1 MLKANILTFLL
12 PLLFLLNNPV
22 PAQNESFLGLCLG
35 AAIPQGVYAEKDYYK
50 EGTGYA
56 NTGFLFSF
64 DGAIF
69 PDDYLGIG
77 ATVTYGSNNPD
88 KTKYK
93 EDFSA
98 DLMERYPNLDIEDL
112 EERLYFDYGVWRYL
126 NFHAGPAV
134 TFAAGNFNFDLNVL
148 AGLSLAWAPQQEFQ
162 LKLTE
167 EETFSRKVE
176 DKAIP
181 TLGFTF
187 GGGVRYAL
195 KKGYVLRVMA
205 SYTNCKPTMEIS
217 ELQPADGEDVPEII
231 TREVQMPIK
240 NIHLG
245 IGIAYNFEI

>member
-1 MLKANILTFLL
+1 MNNKISI
-12 PLLFLLNNPV
+12 LLFTLLLSSAPGMSQQEN
-22 PAQNESFLGLCLG
+22 FLGLCFG
-35 AAIPQGVYAEKDYYK
+35 AAFPQGVYAEKDYDA
-50 EGTGYA
+50 EAAGYA
-56 NTGFLFSF
+56 NTGFLFNL
-64 DGAIF
+64 DAAIF

-93 EDFSA
+93 EDFTQ
-98 DLMERYPNLDIEDL
+98 DLLNRYPNLDPADL

-126 NFHAGPAV
+126 NFHAGPAI
-134 TFAAGNFNFDLNVL
+134 TIPAGNFNFDLKAL

-181 TLGFTF
+181 TLGYTV

-195 KKGYVLRVMA
+195 NKGYVIRIIA
-205 SYTNCKPTMEIS
+205 EFTNCKPTLEIS
-217 ELQPADGEDVPEII
+217 EIIPGEGEEAAEIV
-231 TREVQMPIK
+231 TREVKLPIK
-240 NIHLG
+240 NVHLG
-245 IGIAYNFEI
+245 IGIAYNFEL